1 MINYKTRRLI
11 CYSDM
16 EVVNGKLMEKA
27 REFSLDFFRAP
38 NLLSVDEKRMPYEV
52 TFCDTENPERLI
64 CSICYFKKRDRYE
77 LTWTTTEDYQ
87 QKGYMTE
94 ALKSWIDWM
103 FTNTE
108 ETQLWAL
115 ISSTNLPSIKT
126 ALKCGFTLYDCISN
140 VSAWYLCDKQR
151 FPHLM
156 MDNGE

>member
-1 MINYKTRRLI
+1 ML
-11 CYSDM
+11 
-16 EVVNGKLMEKA
+16 
-27 REFSLDFFRAP
+27 
-38 NLLSVDEKRMPYEV
+38 
-52 TFCDTENPERLI
+52 
-64 CSICYFKKRDRYE
+64 FKKRDRYE

-103 FTNTE
+103 FANTE

-115 ISSTNLPSIKT
+115 ISSANLPSIKT
-126 ALKCGFTLYDCISN
+126 ALKCGFILYDYISN
-140 VSAWYLCDKQR
+140 NSAWYLCDKQR